1 MTAKRIPKDEK
12 KNPWGWLYIQR
23 SVDSHMAKKRKQK
36 VVRQVDHM
44 ATMGRDLKRVV
55 LWVGISVGVT
65 AVIVAVVRMTS

>member
-1 MTAKRIPKDEK
+1 
-12 KNPWGWLYIQR
+12 
-23 SVDSHMAKKRKQK
+23 MAKKRKQK